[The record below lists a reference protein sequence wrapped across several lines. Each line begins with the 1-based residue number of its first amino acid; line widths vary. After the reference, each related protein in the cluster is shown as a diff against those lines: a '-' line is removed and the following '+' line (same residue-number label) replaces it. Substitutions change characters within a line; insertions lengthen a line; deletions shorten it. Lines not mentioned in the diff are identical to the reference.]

1 MLTFVQEKNDMEQT
15 HDFEQIRPFTDDEVA
30 PVIEQLCNEPY
41 FVGILGYIFPG
52 MAANDVLSRL
62 KTIKTIDEFQEKFII
77 PFLSNLMK
85 NTTEGV
91 TADGVDKLSKKGGYL
106 FVSNH
111 RDIILDSALINIK
124 LHEKG
129 FETTEIGIGD
139 NLLIYD
145 WITDLVKLNK
155 SFVVKRNLPVRQMMA
170 ASETL
175 SAFIRHSIVKDKQ
188 NIWIAQ
194 REGRSK
200 DGNDL
205 TQSSVL
211 KMFNLSGRSDM
222 VENFK
227 ELNIVPV
234 SISYELDPCDYLKA
248 YQSQLKRDDEN
259 YQKSQ
264 REDLVHMNTGLN
276 GRKGRVHLSF
286 GSPITTELND
296 LRDLNKNAFI
306 TAVAEKIDKQVHRN
320 YKLWPG
326 NYIAYDILNGVSDY
340 STEYTEKEKNE
351 FVEYV
356 NEHISRLDNPD
367 EDYIF
372 DYIMKMY
379 ANPVINK
386 LKAQEE

>member
-1 MLTFVQEKNDMEQT
+1 MEQN

-30 PVIEQLCNEPY
+30 PAIEQLCNEPY

-52 MAANDVLSRL
+52 TPASDVLARL
-62 KTIKTIDEFQEKFII
+62 KTIKTIDEFQQRFII
-77 PFLSNLMK
+77 PFLGNLMK

-91 TADGVDKLSKKGGYL
+91 TADGVSKLDKSDSYL

-124 LHEKG
+124 LHEHG

-175 SAFIRHSIVKDKQ
+175 SAFIRQSIVDDKQ

-200 DGNDL
+200 DGNDQ

-211 KMFNLSGRSDM
+211 KMFNLSGTGDM

-227 ELNIVPV
+227 ELHIVPV

-248 YQSQLKRDDEN
+248 HQSQLKRDDAN

-286 GSPITTELND
+286 GTPIATELES

-306 TAVAEKIDKQVHRN
+306 TAVAEMIDRQIHRN

-326 NYIAYDILNGVSDY
+326 NYVAYDIMNGTSDY
-340 STEYTEKEKNE
+340 ATEYTVKDKEE

-356 NEHISRLDNPD
+356 NEHISRLDNAD
-367 EDYIF
+367 EKYIF
-372 DYIMKMY
+372 DYIIRMY
-379 ANPVINK
+379 ANPVVNK

>member
-1 MLTFVQEKNDMEQT
+1 MEQT
-15 HDFEQIRPFTDDEVA
+15 HDFEQIRPFTDEEVV
-30 PVIEQLCNEPY
+30 PVIEQLCKEPY

-52 MAANDVLSRL
+52 SPATEVLEKLR
-62 KTIKTIDEFQEKFII
+62 TIKTIDEFQQRFII
-77 PFLSNLMK
+77 PFLDNLMK

-91 TADGVDKLSKKGGYL
+91 TADGVEKLNKDGGYL

-124 LHEKG
+124 LHERG
-129 FETTEIGIGD
+129 FDTTEIGIGD

-175 SAFIRHSIVKDKQ
+175 SAFIRQSIVDDKQ

-205 TQSSVL
+205 TQGSVL
-211 KMFNLSGRSDM
+211 KMFNLSGTGDM
-222 VENFK
+222 VDNFK

-248 YQSQLKRDDEN
+248 YQSQLKRDDAT

-286 GSPITTELND
+286 GTPITTELNE
-296 LRDLNKNAFI
+296 LRELNKNAFI
-306 TAVAEKIDKQVHRN
+306 TAVAEKIDRQIHRN

-326 NYIAYDILNGVSDY
+326 NYVAYDIMTKSSTY
-340 STEYTEKEKNE
+340 STEYTLKEKTE
-351 FVEYV
+351 FIEYV

-367 EDYIF
+367 EEYIF
-372 DYIMKMY
+372 DYIIKMY
-379 ANPVINK
+379 ANPVVNK
-386 LKAQEE
+386 LKAYEA